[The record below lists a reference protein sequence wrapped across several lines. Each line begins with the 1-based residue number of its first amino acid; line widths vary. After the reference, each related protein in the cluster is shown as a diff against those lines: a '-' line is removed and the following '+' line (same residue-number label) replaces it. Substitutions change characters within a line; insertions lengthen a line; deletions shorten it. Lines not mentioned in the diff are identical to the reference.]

1 MGRSKSGLQRQDG
14 DFLIAALCVATPLAM
29 GLEALHAQT
38 SRPADR
44 STRSPATT
52 SSGVELASID
62 RSVDPCVDYYRFACG
77 GWMDAHPLPA
87 DRQSFG
93 RTNEIRDRNDVIL
106 RRILERPRAGG
117 DLREASNYYAACMD
131 TGAINAK
138 GLAPLRPELDRIA
151 ALTDKSGLP
160 ELIAHLHMMAASN
173 PASGIGA
180 ASTFPFFQLV
190 ARNDPADASHLIAL
204 VRPQGLGLPD
214 RDYYTK
220 TDDRS
225 VRLRADYRVHVARM
239 LVLAGATPADADSGA
254 DAVLRI
260 ETALATARLDA
271 TAQRVPGSTVHIASV
286 ADLQALTPSFDWRR
300 YVAARHA
307 PPFDRLNISQPK
319 VVEQFELLLAGAA
332 IGDIKQY
339 LRWHLVHSAAAMLP
353 KAFGDADFEFFNRV
367 LLGQQDQQPRWRLC
381 LNQTDEFFGDALG
394 KAFVEETFRPRSW
407 PPSRIASGIRTN
419 GAPSKCFGC
428 LVRTPSA
435 TCSACATPKTRAT

>member
-1 MGRSKSGLQRQDG
+1 MGLQAVQARTAQ
-14 DFLIAALCVATPLAM
+14 VKTATP
-29 GLEALHAQT
+29 
-38 SRPADR
+38 
-44 STRSPATT
+44 
-52 SSGVELASID
+52 SGVELASLD

-106 RRILERPRAGG
+106 RRILERPRASG
-117 DLREASNYYAACMD
+117 DLRQASDYYAACTD

-151 ALTDKSGLP
+151 VLTDIHGLP
-160 ELIAHLHMMAASN
+160 ELLAHLHMMAASN

-190 ARNDPADASHLIAL
+190 ARNDPADASHLMAL

-225 VRLRADYRVHVARM
+225 VKLRADYRAHIARM
-239 LVLAGATPADADSGA
+239 LVLAGATPAGADSAA

-271 TAQRVPGSTVHIASV
+271 TAQRVPGSTVHVSSV
-286 ADLQALTPSFDWRR
+286 ADLQALTPSFDWGR
-300 YVAARHA
+300 YVAARHT

-319 VVEQFELLLAGAA
+319 VVVEVEHQLASTP
-332 IGDIKQY
+332 IDDIKQY
-339 LRWHLVHSAAAMLP
+339 VHAKGQTVGKCSGTIADLSVGGMAFKTNALLEEGMCLYLRLNIPLEIRGEIRHMKGSAS
-353 KAFGDADFEFFNRV
+353 G
-367 LLGQQDQQPRWRLC
+367 GQHRYGVRFHRIGYTAPEASRP
-381 LNQTDEFFGDALG
+381 
-394 KAFVEETFRPRSW
+394 ETFVAARFIRGARP
-407 PPSRIASGIRTN
+407 
-419 GAPSKCFGC
+419 
-428 LVRTPSA
+428 
-435 TCSACATPKTRAT
+435 